1 MLAKKND
8 AWKRR
13 REEKV
18 KQAHNDGKQSP
29 FTKMGFTP
37 LIIARNLYSK
47 DCLIA
52 LSG

>member
-1 MLAKKND
+1 MPFLVD

-18 KQAHNDGKQSP
+18 KQAHQDGKQSSL
-29 FTKMGFTP
+29 TKMDFTP
-37 LIIARNLYSK
+37 LIIARNMYSK